1 MLKKKK
7 LKYVQNLMLLMMS
20 LLTSCKQ
27 INYNYCPIY
36 PIAGQ
41 KVAEELK
48 KLNHDEYLYTW
59 EWIGRI
65 NKLRQELE
73 LCK

>member
-1 MLKKKK
+1 MLIVTVC
-7 LKYVQNLMLLMMS
+7 LN
-20 LLTSCKQ
+20 SCKQ
-27 INYNYCPIY
+27 INYDNCPVY

-41 KVAEELK
+41 KVADELQ
-48 KLNHDEYLYTW
+48 LLSYDEYKNTW
-59 EWIGRI
+59 EWLGRI